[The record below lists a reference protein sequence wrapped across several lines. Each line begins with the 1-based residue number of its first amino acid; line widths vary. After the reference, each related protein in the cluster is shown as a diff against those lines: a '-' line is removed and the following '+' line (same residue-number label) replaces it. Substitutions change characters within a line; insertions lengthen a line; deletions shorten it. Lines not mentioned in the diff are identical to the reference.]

1 VCGDSFF
8 PNQAWGGFDDYR
20 QWGTMN
26 SPGAFQTSSST
37 ASIPNALASQPFEPP
52 LEAITSGIHMAHPL
66 TDTWPSSAANVG
78 AAYDA
83 NNPNKPYW
91 VDDDQDGQPGVASYF
106 IAPDALNPD
115 ALPHT
120 GGARAAVNATGI
132 GPDNT
137 CGASYNWAYL
147 PGQCS
152 ASSSCTKVKAAFQ
165 GTRAILQYS
174 GTINSC
180 DDITGT
186 VYGPPQPLGC
196 NTAASGGNC
205 DCGGVG
211 QDRCGFLSSGRVAGC
226 WRGDPDGNDADEI
239 LCGPTTSTSSPA
251 HWLDVSNGESP
262 ASTDTTFH
270 IKRVPANML
279 TNGDLTC
286 ETVRALLPRD

>member
-20 QWGTMN
+20 EWGTMN
-26 SPGAFQTSSST
+26 TPGAFQTSSST
-37 ASIPNALASQPFEPP
+37 ASIPNALASQPFQPP
-52 LEAITSGIHMAHPL
+52 LEAILSGIHMAHPL
-66 TDTWPSSAANVG
+66 TDAWPANASAVGDAYSAA
-78 AAYDA
+78 
-83 NNPNKPYW
+83 NPNKPYW

-106 IAPDALNPD
+106 IPPDALNPD
-115 ALPHT
+115 TLPHT

-137 CGASYNWAYL
+137 CGAGYNWAYP
-147 PGQCS
+147 PGQCNM
-152 ASSSCTKVKAAFQ
+152 AGTCITKVKAAFQ
-165 GTRAILQYS
+165 GTRAILQYD

-186 VYGPPQPLGC
+186 VYGPPSPLGC

-205 DCGGVG
+205 TCGGTG
-211 QDRCGFLSSGRVAGC
+211 QARCGFLSGGRVVGC
-226 WRGDPDGNDADEI
+226 WRGTVANET
-239 LCGPTTSTSSPA
+239 LCGDASDPTSPA
-251 HWLDVSNGESP
+251 HFLDIGNGEAP
-262 ASTDTTFH
+262 ESTDTTFH